1 MSGLY
6 QPLLIANSNYHVGQQ
21 TSVRVAEEQ
30 GYFRDE
36 GLVQH
41 EYDWR
46 GLLTGPLEQEG
57 LALAMKEHGVDVAT
71 AVDIASILWQRAHGA
86 DLYIVGGW
94 RYPPNF
100 RFFTA
105 KHVTELSQLRGK
117 RIGIREPG
125 DLGMYFIAHN
135 LRRVGI
141 DAATDVEWVYDRVF
155 AYGNDPAH
163 LDWLREGRVDA
174 MLSQPP
180 YTDVLEGEGF
190 PLLLNPLQ
198 IYPGG
203 RPDKVIVATGRAVE
217 QRADDLS
224 AFLRANIRGF
234 WFMRDGANLGYLQD
248 LEVRLRAQSHNDDER
263 RIRMITSIEKV
274 EGWTVPVNGGV
285 SRPALESVVEELTAS
300 GELDRPVDLVD
311 VLRDGLV
318 TAAYQDLSRRPALQ
332 PTHQTAL
339 AAVAKYG
346 F

>member
-1 MSGLY
+1 MSALD

-30 GYFRDE
+30 GYVREE
-36 GLVQH
+36 GLVAH
-41 EYDWR
+41 EYACR
-46 GLLTGPLEQEG
+46 GLIPGPFERQG
-57 LALAMKEHGVDVAT
+57 LARVMHERGVDIAT
-71 AVDIASILWQRAHGA
+71 AVDVASILWQRAHGA

-105 KHVTELSQLRGK
+105 KHVTALPQLRGK

-125 DLGMYFIAHN
+125 DLGQYFIANN

-141 DAATDVEWVYDRVF
+141 DANTEIEWIHDRAF

-163 LDWLREGRVDA
+163 LDWLRAGRVDA

-180 YTDVLEGEGF
+180 YTDVLEREGF
-190 PLLLNPLQ
+190 PLLLNPLT

-203 RPDKVIVATGRAVE
+203 RPDKVIVATGRVLAE
-217 QRADDLS
+217 RGEDLA
-224 AFLRANIRGF
+224 AFLRANLRAF
-234 WFMRDGANLGYLQD
+234 WFMRDGANLAYLQD
-248 LEVRLRAQSHNDDER
+248 LEARLRARSHNDDER

-274 EGWTVPVNGGV
+274 EGWTVPVTGGV
-285 SRPALESVVEELTAS
+285 ARAALASVVEELTAS
-300 GELDRPVDLVD
+300 GELDRPVDLDD
-311 VLRDGLV
+311 VLRDGRA
-318 TAAYQDLSRRPALQ
+318 TAAYQALSVRPELAAA
-332 PTHQTAL
+332 HQIAL

>member
-1 MSGLY
+1 MGGLD

-30 GYFRDE
+30 GYFREE
-36 GLVQH
+36 GLAEWVY
-41 EYDWR
+41 EPR
-46 GLLTGPLEQEG
+46 GLIPGPFEKEG
-57 LALAMKEHGVDVAT
+57 LALQMEERGVDIAT
-71 AVDIASILWQRAHGA
+71 AVDLASILWQRAHGA

-100 RFFTA
+100 RLFT
-105 KHVTELSQLRGK
+105 VRGITEPAQLRGK
-117 RIGIREPG
+117 RIGIREAG
-125 DLGMYFIAHN
+125 GLDQYFIANN

-141 DAATDVEWVYDRVF
+141 DALREVEWVFDRAF

-174 MLSQPP
+174 LLSQPP

-190 PLLLNPLQ
+190 PLLLDPRT

-203 RPDKVIVATGRAVE
+203 RPDKVIVATGRVIE
-217 QRADDLS
+217 QRPDDLA

-248 LEVRLRAQSHNDDER
+248 LERRLRAESHNDDER

-274 EGWTVPVNGGV
+274 EGWTVPVHGGV
-285 SRPALESVVEELTAS
+285 AHAALAAAAEELVAG
-300 GELDRPVDLVD
+300 GEMDGPVDLAD
-311 VLRDGLV
+311 ALRDGPV
-318 TAAYQDLSRRPALQ
+318 MAAYQAVSGRPELQ
-332 PTHQTAL
+332 AAHQAAL
-339 AAVAKYG
+339 AAAEKYG